1 MSKTVYLKYPNENV
15 LFKLTLGKE
24 HDLTKLSPN
33 ELKDKSYFTFTQ
45 FNPNKESKTCFEI
58 IRNENYEFKD
68 NIEQTLENPTEIY
81 FGDKAVY
88 LDKVNEIIALLK
100 TNEKMVFSKT
110 TSFEYRWE
118 KSSRL
123 SFFKLLSEKY
133 TSAFTYLFDDD
144 NYCWLGATPERLMYS
159 NQNLIEIDSLAG
171 TINVESKATWTEK
184 EFKEQNLVSTHIAST
199 LVQNDIKFSVSPR
212 TEINTGVVKH
222 LLTKFK
228 IHENKNEKL
237 IDLIFKIHPTP
248 AVAGMSQKV
257 GLKLIQEYEDYDREQ
272 YAGIIGIYSNKKP
285 KLFVNLRC
293 MKIENSKTTIYTGG
307 GITNMSNPEAEWQ
320 ETIDKANTLLSIF
333 GG

>member
-1 MSKTVYLKYPNENV
+1 
-15 LFKLTLGKE
+15 
-24 HDLTKLSPN
+24 
-33 ELKDKSYFTFTQ
+33 
-45 FNPNKESKTCFEI
+45 
-58 IRNENYEFKD
+58 
-68 NIEQTLENPTEIY
+68 
-81 FGDKAVY
+81 
-88 LDKVNEIIALLK
+88 
-100 TNEKMVFSKT
+100 MVFSKT

-133 TSAFTYLFDDD
+133 TSAFTYLFEDD
-144 NYCWLGATPERLMYS
+144 NYCWLGATPEKLMYS

-237 IDLIFKIHPTP
+237 IDLIFKLHPTP
-248 AVAGMSQKV
+248 AVSGWPQQEAMNLISDHEDHERRLYSGIV
-257 GLKLIQEYEDYDREQ
+257 GLIEKDSTNLY
-272 YAGIIGIYSNKKP
+272 
-285 KLFVNLRC
+285 VNLRC
-293 MKIENSKTTIYTGG
+293 GAEHAAAADGRAG
-307 GITNMSNPEAEWQ
+307 AEHAPAPADGRGAEHAPAPRVDRAGLRRREA
-320 ETIDKANTLLSIF
+320 
-333 GG
+333 GRC